1 MAWEIDMARSHAWF
15 YIRQRTRNTVQGHFS
30 AVRGYL
36 NVDEETPVHTWMD
49 VEVDAPRVD
58 HEADARDAQTHSIAW
73 SEAADALAFT
83 FRSLTVKH
91 MAAAKS
97 FQVSGELTM
106 RGIMRIVTFDAELH
120 QHLDGAGV
128 RRVVLTA
135 RAKITGKDF
144 RIPFG
149 GTFAEP
155 RHVVVGDIV
164 TLEIDLAL
172 LSRAVPTI
180 QLEMEPEVVNW

>member
-1 MAWEIDMARSHAWF
+1 MSAHEKGSAITPALPPDHST
-15 YIRQRTRNTVQGHFS
+15 QDG

-36 NVDEETPVHTWMD
+36 NVDEETPAHTWMD
-49 VEVDAPRVD
+49 VEVDAPWVD
-58 HEADARDAQTHSIAW
+58 DEADARDAQMHSIAW

-83 FRSLTVKH
+83 FRSLAVEH
-91 MAAAKS
+91 IAVAKS
-97 FQVSGELTM
+97 FQVSGELTIH
-106 RGIMRIVTFDAELH
+106 GIMRVVTFNAELH
-120 QHLDGAGV
+120 QQLDGAGV

-135 RAKITGKDF
+135 RAKINGKDF

-155 RHVVVGDIV
+155 GHVVVGEMV
-164 TLEIDLAL
+164 TLEIDLTL
-172 LSRAVPTI
+172 LSHAVPTI

>member
-15 YIRQRTRNTVQGHFS
+15 YFRQRTSNTVQGHFS

-36 NVDEETPVHTWMD
+36 NVDEETPAHTWMD

-58 HEADARDAQTHSIAW
+58 CEADARDAQMHSIAW
-73 SEAADALAFT
+73 NEAADTLAFT
-83 FRSLTVKH
+83 FRSLAVEHT
-91 MAAAKS
+91 AAAKG

-106 RGIMRIVTFDAELH
+106 HGIMRAVTFNAELH
-120 QHLDGAGV
+120 QHRDGAGV

-135 RAKITGKDF
+135 RAKINSKDF

-149 GTFAEP
+149 GMFAEP
-155 RHVVVGDIV
+155 GHVAVGDIV
-164 TLEIDLAL
+164 TLEIDLVL
-172 LSRAVPTI
+172 LSHAVPTI